1 MTFFEAIQANFRKY
15 AEFTGTARRP
25 EFWWFALFVY
35 LAAAALAA
43 LNIATPNGVVYFG
56 SSLAAAFGAATV
68 LPLLAVT
75 VRRLR
80 DAGYGW
86 GHVFWLLLPIAGLI
100 VLIVLLAQPTRPVE
114 VPVDAPLGGAPAG
127 SVPTAPAR

>member
-1 MTFFEAIQANFRKY
+1 MTFFEAIRTDIRKY
-15 AEFTGTARRP
+15 ADFTGTASRP
-25 EFWWFALFVY
+25 EFWWFAVFVY

-43 LNIATPNGVVYFG
+43 LNIATPDGVVFVG
-56 SSLAAAFGAATV
+56 SSLATAFGAATV

-86 GHVFWLLLPIAGLI
+86 GHIFWLLLPIAGLI
-100 VLIVLLAQPTRPVE
+100 VLVVLLAQPTRVAE
-114 VPVDAPLGGAPAG
+114 ASGGAPVAG
-127 SVPTAPAR
+127 APVGATPAAPAR